1 LPNLR
6 HLRVGRFPY
15 FAFYVEHEDRIDVWR
30 VLDRRRDIPASLQ
43 EPE

>member
-6 HLRVGRFPY
+6 HWRVGRFPY
-15 FAFYVEHEDRIDVWR
+15 FAFYVEQEDRIDVWR
-30 VLDRRRDIPASLQ
+30 VLDSRRDIPASLQ